1 VSTQV
6 TTAFVE
12 QYKNNVALL
21 MQQKGSLLRNFV
33 TVDSAVVGKNKF
45 TEQIGATAAIERTSR
60 HGDSPLMDTPH
71 ARRRLS
77 LADYEWG
84 DLIDDA
90 DKVRMLIDPT
100 SSYAQSAAWAMGRA
114 MDDVILAAI
123 NGEAA
128 TGVAGGTDLGLSD
141 GVLAHASNQ
150 LVDKDYGEGSDTNL
164 TLAKLQ
170 RAQAI
175 FQENNVDPDEE
186 KFIAVKPAQIQALL
200 QLEKATS
207 ADYTSVKALLN
218 GEINTYMG
226 FTFIINNRVGS
237 GSTYQGDAGDSTS
250 TTDHCICWVRSGV
263 ELGIGADIKA
273 RISERP
279 DKAYSTYVYYAMS
292 IGCTRL
298 EEEKVVQI
306 DCVNT
311 AGLG

>member
-1 VSTQV
+1 MSTHI

-45 TEQIGATAAIERTSR
+45 TEQIGSTAAVQRTSR

-84 DLIDDA
+84 DLVDDA

-114 MDDVILAAI
+114 MDDVIIAAF

-128 TGVAGGTDLGLSD
+128 TGVAGGTDLGLAD
-141 GVLAHASNQ
+141 GVQAHASNQ
-150 LVDKDYGEGSDTNL
+150 LIEHNSTNL
-164 TLAKLQ
+164 DLTKL
-170 RAQAI
+170 RECIAI
-175 FQENNVDPDEE
+175 FHENNVDPDEE
-186 KFIAVKPAQIQALL
+186 KFIVVKPAQLQALL
-200 QLEKATS
+200 ALEKSTS
-207 ADYTSVKALLN
+207 GDYNNVKALVN
-218 GEINTYMG
+218 GEINTFMG
-226 FTFIINNRVGS
+226 FTFLINNRIGTAGTNAGG
-237 GSTYQGDAGDSTS
+237 GST
-250 TTDHCICWVRSGV
+250 TTNHDHVIAWCRSGM
-263 ELGIGADIKA
+263 ELGIGVDIKA
-273 RISERP
+273 RVSERP
-279 DKAYSTYVYYAMS
+279 DKAYSNYVYYSMS
-292 IGCTRL
+292 IGATRL

-306 DCVNT
+306 DCLNT
-311 AGLG
+311 AGL